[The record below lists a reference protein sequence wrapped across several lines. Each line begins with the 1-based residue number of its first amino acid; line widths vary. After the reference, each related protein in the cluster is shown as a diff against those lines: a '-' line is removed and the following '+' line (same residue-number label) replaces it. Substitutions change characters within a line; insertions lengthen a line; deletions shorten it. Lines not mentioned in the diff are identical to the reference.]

1 MEIKVHCPGCRA
13 VLRVPTHAAG
23 HIARCPACHAK
34 FKVPDPDEIAEQTAS
49 HWIEE
54 DIEDLQ
60 QKTDDQWRQKLKE
73 AAEQRARE
81 DAERLKK
88 TASEIEKVMNVGA
101 AGESSGGTATATA
114 AAGEALDAHH
124 RPDAPVRRVTE
135 MPPGSRHDRAE
146 SPVSSPRRRGE
157 QASDAA
163 PHRPVARAVDA
174 APAQLSRPSDS
185 PATDSKPADAAPA
198 PVAEAGHAP
207 SPPAAGEAVADA
219 LVSAPATIEGMSS
232 AAAPPAAA
240 QYPQFLFASVDH
252 PHLLVSECTQ
262 KGVRL
267 AFDSS
272 FLRHERFRTSMPI
285 ACAITG
291 ESTRTKLLAK
301 PLAFTDR
308 SQGTIRNPRDIEQGH
323 EAKMR
328 DSQSAREAIAI
339 MGVLDNLPTP
349 FNLPM
354 PYYVA
359 VDHSAYSLLCTT
371 TRRDDGGITCYMS
384 IPDGRYALSWLRNVN
399 GICGD
404 EYDLLRSEVSMLWR
418 DEWVGLEE
426 RVRERLDTWCHFQP
440 GERFRYYIND
450 ADLTK
455 KDEGLAGVVLT
466 DRRLIYHKYHRHGE
480 VSFHQADASLTVRPD
495 GQFAGLTVKTADGSV
510 RAARFHFDELEKLR
524 DAVRDLGISLSISK
538 K

>member
-81 DAERLKK
+81 EAERLKK
-88 TASEIEKVMNVGA
+88 TASEIEKVMNVGT
-101 AGESSGGTATATA
+101 AGESSGGAVTATA
-114 AAGEALDAHH
+114 ATGEMLEARH
-124 RPDAPVRRVTE
+124 RPDVPVRKPGDT
-135 MPPGSRHDRAE
+135 PPGSRHDRAE
-146 SPVSSPRRRGE
+146 SPVSLPRRRGDHG
-157 QASDAA
+157 SDSA
-163 PHRPVARAVDA
+163 PVRAVAREVV
-174 APAQLSRPSDS
+174 APPTELPRKSDS
-185 PATDSKPADAAPA
+185 PAADAKPVVAASSAPEASGDSATDAPA
-198 PVAEAGHAP
+198 
-207 SPPAAGEAVADA
+207 
-219 LVSAPATIEGMSS
+219 SAPPPTEGMSS
-232 AAAPPAAA
+232 TAPPPSAA
-240 QYPQFLFASVDH
+240 QYPQFLFTSVDH

-291 ESTRTKLLAK
+291 EATRTKLLAK

-308 SQGTIRNPRDIEQGH
+308 SQGTVRNPRDIEQGH

-359 VDHSAYSLLCTT
+359 VDHSTYSLLCTT
-371 TRRDDGGITCYMS
+371 TRRDDGGITCYVS
-384 IPDGRYALSWLRNVN
+384 IPDGRYALTWLRNVN

-404 EYDLLRSEVSMLWR
+404 EYDLLRNEVSMLWR

-480 VSFHQADASLTVRPD
+480 VSYHQADASLTVRPD
-495 GQFAGLTVKTADGSV
+495 GQFAGLTVKTADGTV

-524 DAVRDLGISLSISK
+524 DAVRDLGISLSISRK
-538 K
+538 